1 MEQRDLVAQVGRV
14 HGRTYEAAELV
25 PEELVA
31 WRPRPGEFTAGE
43 LLLHIANARLL
54 NLGIITGAGVHYGG
68 HGLAPGQGRDW
79 LLQRLL
85 RTSKKTIAGLVQAD
99 LEQMVLTVSGG
110 TTAVPA
116 WLPVLGGLIEHEV
129 HHRSQLCEYLGM
141 AGIAPPP
148 LYGLHAEDLPA

>member
-1 MEQRDLVAQVGRV
+1 MERADLVAQVGRV
-14 HGRTYEAAELV
+14 HGRTYEAAERV

-43 LLLHIANARLL
+43 LLLHIANARLM

-68 HGLAPGQGRDW
+68 HVLAPRQGRDW

-85 RTSKKTIAGLVQAD
+85 RTSKKTIATLVQAD
-99 LEQMVLTVSGG
+99 LAMMVLTVSGG

-141 AGIAPPP
+141 VGITPPP